1 MPVFEV
7 TRPHLEIDVRWME
20 EQRGYAPATIA
31 RRIATVAGFYKF
43 AVIDGYLDRSPAQF
57 IRRPHVPEESQV
69 LGLDRM
75 QPGALVATGPCT

>member
-1 MPVFEV
+1 M
-7 TRPHLEIDVRWME
+7 
-20 EQRGYAPATIA
+20 
-31 RRIATVAGFYKF
+31 
-43 AVIDGYLDRSPAQF
+43 IDGYLDRSPAQF